1 MQLCVQKI
9 TFHILVFDVPLQ
21 YFLPS
26 KSIQFEVPEA
36 GFWSEDPITNSI
48 YFIKFDTRTT
58 ELYEFDTFTEFRE
71 ARFNSLKPS
80 VSLTV
85 PALDAKFAT
94 WDRNI
99 YYLTSSKMIKFSTAQ
114 RSQVDTVDLSE
125 EISSSSDLF
134 NPSLDLMTSESG
146 LFGVIRLGRSD
157 RFRILQ
163 FSTEGKL
170 RISDRWEVNLN
181 TSRKNK
187 AEENST
193 VLIVG
198 DVLYVVKNGKI
209 SGAVNFKTTEL
220 LDFDANA
227 EFELSGMVSYNPS
240 GSLAISDGK
249 AIGKIELEFSSSPKT
264 TTTTTTTSK
273 TSSTTSSE
281 VLKSTTTISTT
292 TESAPKLVTSDDPK
306 SSYSSTSEF
315 CPAIS
320 ISSYSFPQTEQLTL
334 VSVPCESTSG
344 SATFWCD
351 RGIWSSDGP
360 DFSECREQ
368 LWSEEI
374 ETLWQG
380 NNHSLVLQRVQAEV
394 PSLSKLEAAKLVKE
408 VSKVM
413 TSTSQD
419 ISASAF
425 SLLEELHCR
434 ALLNSE
440 QFLYIAF
447 SSSTVDTLRP
457 HRCGEEIF
465 YKQYENTD
473 RGNLSAG
480 AQCEVLIQEKWRSCV
495 FCDLCPPAIFIKV
508 EEQTPNPLFSAFY
521 IAVLFS
527 TIIVSVLLFVLAI
540 SRAENLFYP
549 GILRMLTVM
558 SVLFCDLS
566 LILTPDYGLV
576 TLDTKIFRDTA
587 FSFFV
592 ILEFMFLLGIS
603 HSLRQRTKPVSSPNF
618 HVERYLCLASV
629 TALILVIGT
638 YVSFIIFGPKGSSG
652 WLHLGWTWTISLIL
666 PVLVSSLISL
676 SWFFQSLCVDSPVR
690 IVAAKMVPFLVMT
703 LLSTVI
709 VVVSFGQ
716 PLSKAVEWTACP
728 IFMTKTILLVF
739 AFIPSSEDVANP
751 FLWWS
756 RRFGPS
762 NRKEPGTID
771 SCKNAGLLGGSAEQS
786 WLIADNRTSLA
797 EFRYIPVVH
806 NLTGPN
812 VNYAMSKPRAYLSS
826 ERIYSEIG
834 PPENHEHYRPA
845 TIQHFRQDSC
855 QTWSEEISNNSNNS
869 QRERKREDSG
879 VHTAQNSS
887 DFRAKF
893 ASKDGEN

>member
-1 MQLCVQKI
+1 MKKILLSLLAQSQGWNWIFEEPPSSRQVKGCQDNEVLIACPTGDVVSVKSAFYGRKDLNICAAHPSEIKNKNCESNPLKEVQTRCNKQETCRLAVDESVFEDPCPDTSKYLQVDFECVK
-9 TFHILVFDVPLQ
+9 HLFDVPLQ
-21 YFLPS
+21 YFVPS
-26 KSIQFEVPEA
+26 KSIAFEVPEA
-36 GFWSEDPITNSI
+36 GFWSEDPISNSI
-48 YFIKFDTRTT
+48 YFLKFDTRTT
-58 ELYEFDTFTEFRE
+58 ELFEFDSFTEFRE

-80 VSLTV
+80 FSLTV

-114 RSQVDTVDLSE
+114 RSQVDTFDLSE

-146 LFGVIRLGRSD
+146 LFGVIRLGRSE

-187 AEENST
+187 AEEKST
-193 VLIVG
+193 VLIIG
-198 DVLYVVKNGKI
+198 DVLYVFKNGRI

-220 LDFDANA
+220 LDFDENA

-240 GSLAISDGK
+240 GNLAISDGK
-249 AIGKIELEFSSSPKT
+249 AIRKIELEFSSSPKT
-264 TTTTTTTSK
+264 TTTTTTTPI
-273 TSSTTSSE
+273 TSTTTSTKIS
-281 VLKSTTTISTT
+281 KSTTTISET
-292 TESAPKLVTSDDPK
+292 TETALEQVTSDDPK

-320 ISSYSFPQTEQLTL
+320 ISSYNFPQTEQLTL
-334 VSVPCESTSG
+334 VSVPCDSTSG
-344 SATFWCD
+344 SATYWCD
-351 RGIWSSDGP
+351 RGVWSSDGP
-360 DFSECREQ
+360 DFSECREEPDL
-368 LWSEEI
+368 LWSDEI
-374 ETLWQG
+374 ETLWRA
-380 NNHSLVLQRVQAEV
+380 NNHSLVLQQVQAEI
-394 PSLSKLEAAKLVKE
+394 PSLDKTEAAKLVKE

-413 TSTSQD
+413 TTTSQD

-440 QFLYIAF
+440 QFLYLAF

-457 HRCGEEIF
+457 QRCGDEIF
-465 YKQYENTD
+465 YKQFENTD

-480 AQCEVLIQEKWRSCV
+480 AKCEVLIQEKWRSCV
-495 FCDLCPPAIFIKV
+495 FCDLCPTAMFIRV

-527 TIIVSVLLFVLAI
+527 TIIVSVLLFVIAI

-576 TLDTKIFRDTA
+576 SLNTTIFRDTA

-592 ILEFMFLLGIS
+592 VLEFMFLLGIS

-638 YVSFIIFGPKGSSG
+638 YVSFIIFGPENSSG

-676 SWFFQSLCVDSPVR
+676 SWFYNRF
-690 IVAAKMVPFLVMT
+690 
-703 LLSTVI
+703 
-709 VVVSFGQ
+709 VSIHQ
-716 PLSKAVEWTACP
+716 
-728 IFMTKTILLVF
+728 
-739 AFIPSSEDVANP
+739 
-751 FLWWS
+751 
-756 RRFGPS
+756 
-762 NRKEPGTID
+762 
-771 SCKNAGLLGGSAEQS
+771 
-786 WLIADNRTSLA
+786 
-797 EFRYIPVVH
+797 
-806 NLTGPN
+806 
-812 VNYAMSKPRAYLSS
+812 
-826 ERIYSEIG
+826 
-834 PPENHEHYRPA
+834 
-845 TIQHFRQDSC
+845 
-855 QTWSEEISNNSNNS
+855 
-869 QRERKREDSG
+869 
-879 VHTAQNSS
+879 
-887 DFRAKF
+887 
-893 ASKDGEN
+893 